1 MYGYENELQ
10 SIYEWDFPFLCYLR
24 GWGKRWSHDFCPLCK
39 SIKGIVFS
47 AVGWF
52 VQMYLTISSPP
63 KCSLGGCDSFILPLA
78 VRFSSDRLAEK
89 HFIIGREKAEPKK
102 CFRFRPCFCAGARTD
117 SGKRQG
123 WLALLGPVPKSRRQ
137 AGAARIF

>member
-1 MYGYENELQ
+1 MKMSYSRFMSGISHSCVTSADGEKVVPRFLPALQ
-10 SIYEWDFPFLCYLR
+10 IYKGDCFPLL
-24 GWGKRWSHDFCPLCK
+24 
-39 SIKGIVFS
+39 

-123 WLALLGPVPKSRRQ
+123 WLALLGPVLKSRRQ